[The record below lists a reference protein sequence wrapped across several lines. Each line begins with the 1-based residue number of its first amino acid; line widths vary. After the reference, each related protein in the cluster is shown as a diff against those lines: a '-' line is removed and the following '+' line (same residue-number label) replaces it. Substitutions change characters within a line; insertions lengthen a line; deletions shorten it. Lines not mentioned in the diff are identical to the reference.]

1 MLIQELINA
10 AYMEAAESSQPIR
23 ESALIVFNYRQLLLY
38 TELII
43 QVTCDEAMKLEGT
56 NLDD

>member
-1 MLIQELINA
+1 MQIQELINA
-10 AYMEAAESSQPIR
+10 AYMEAAESSEPIR
-23 ESALIVFNYRQLLLY
+23 ESALTLFNYRQLMRY

-43 QVTCDEAMKLEGT
+43 QATCDEALKLEGT

>member
-1 MLIQELINA
+1 MQIQELINA
-10 AYMEAAESSQPIR
+10 AYKEATKNTEPLKETALVVFSHQNLIR
-23 ESALIVFNYRQLLLY
+23 Y

-43 QVTCDEAMKLEGT
+43 QATCDEAMKLEGT